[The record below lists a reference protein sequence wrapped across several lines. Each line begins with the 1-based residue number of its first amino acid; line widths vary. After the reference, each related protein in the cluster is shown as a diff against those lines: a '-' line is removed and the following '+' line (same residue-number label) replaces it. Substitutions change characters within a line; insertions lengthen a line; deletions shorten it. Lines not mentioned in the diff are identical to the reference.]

1 MVKQTEY
8 SDPGS
13 QGDNGS
19 DEPVLAGTDACPGPF
34 NRDCQE
40 VPSLD
45 LPSRVAGV
53 SPSELFARA
62 LNTVPMPEPDQWE
75 APSLEQLSSLLP
87 QYQIDS
93 FLGRGGMGAVYKG
106 RQERLERSVAIKLLP
121 CELADDPRFVDRFE
135 REARTLARLDHPGIV
150 SIYDFGQTDEGHLFF
165 VMEFVDGTDLHR
177 LISSDGIHANL
188 ALEIVGQVCEALQ
201 FAHSK
206 GVVHRDIKPANILV
220 TRDGRVKVAD
230 FGLARPLDPGK
241 AGSMTMSRVIMG
253 TPDYMAPEQKRGEG
267 DHRVDLYALGVMLYE
282 MLCGSPPQGAWQ
294 PPSQRVSVDV
304 RLDQVVIKAMQVEPE
319 LRYQQALQVKT
330 DLDAIRS
337 SVGDEVVATTVQQ
350 ANESP
355 SIASPTSSET
365 GLRRRILMSLAV
377 AVGLIVCIGT
387 VLFVSRLQQDRD
399 SIAEKTPSTP
409 ENISG
414 AQSKFRTRISTN
426 FEDSSQFA
434 FGVKK
439 TSYWET
445 SLSNGLYRIMRNASG
460 SLWVLAHD
468 SEAGNATIVRMRN
481 RIVNSG
487 EYAEHAKTASWSI
500 YFRSGSTGSYKF
512 EIRGDGFWRLY
523 YTIFR
528 DSKSGEKE
536 SQYNGISPWSP
547 SQCVKSAGEF
557 NDVEIQAKG
566 TQFKITV
573 NGVNLGTYSHDALKT
588 GDHKLFFGSAGP
600 ALLEC
605 DHFELLE
612 EIL

>member
-13 QGDNGS
+13 QGDYGS
-19 DEPVLAGTDACPGPF
+19 DEPVLAGTDACPGLF

-304 RLDQVVIKAMQVEPE
+304 RLDHVVIKAMQVEPE

-330 DLDAIRS
+330 DLDAIHS
-337 SVGDEVVATTVQQ
+337 SSIDKNPTASEPPASDSLSTKQRV
-350 ANESP
+350 SP
-355 SIASPTSSET
+355 LTKRNKWLIAVSLCMLTLVPWSLWIASSGSAVRKKTFYDEPTT
-365 GLRRRILMSLAV
+365 GKI
-377 AVGLIVCIGT
+377 GLNEFPKPEYHT
-387 VLFVSRLQQDRD
+387 V
-399 SIAEKTPSTP
+399 
-409 ENISG
+409 
-414 AQSKFRTRISTN
+414 ISTSFDN
-426 FEDSSQFA
+426 SNP
-434 FGVKK
+434 FGVNKNSK
-439 TSYWET
+439 WET
-445 SLSNGLYRIMRNASG
+445 AVLDGYYTMRRTDYGSFGFTAS
-460 SLWVLAHD
+460 A
-468 SEAGNATIVRMRN
+468 SEAGDSTIVRVRA
-481 RIVNSG
+481 RISNADI
-487 EYAEHAKTASWSI
+487 YAAGSATAFWGI
-500 YFRSGSTGSYKF
+500 GFRSSGNGVYRV
-512 EIRGDGFWRLY
+512 EVRGNGDWRFY
-523 YTIFR
+523 YTKGQ
-528 DSKSGEKE
+528 DY
-536 SQYNGISPWSP
+536 QAISPWTFS
-547 SQCVKSAGEF
+547 SAIRPAGNF
-557 NDVEIQAKG
+557 NDLMIKADGARFEVSI
-566 TQFKITV
+566 
-573 NGVNLGTYSHDALKT
+573 NGSNLGSFEHQGPRSGCQQL
-588 GDHKLFFGSAGP
+588 LFGSHGD